1 MTMIGGESGPRA
13 LVFDCFSGIAGDM
26 TLAALID
33 AGASLDAVIMGL
45 EPLKLPA
52 FALGTTRVQRGG
64 IEALHLDVTIREEKR
79 YQPDES
85 RAMIEGAGFPERVT
99 RRALAAVDL
108 LARGEADAHGT
119 ESPHLHEAGGVDAMI
134 DIAGTMLAL
143 EGLGIEEAYCP
154 VVTVGAGT
162 ITKSEHGPLPA
173 GPGPAAAHILQRA
186 GFAQRFVE
194 AAHELVTPTGA
205 AILAAVATPFPA
217 VVTPEAHGV
226 GAGTFNPA
234 DRPNALR
241 VFVGPRVVAAGNA
254 RPLSVPGT
262 QRREVVLLEA
272 NIDDMPAELIAHAR
286 DHLMEAGALDAWT
299 EAIGMK
305 KGRLGTKLC
314 ALVPPALE
322 TRFAAIFLAETST
335 LGVRVQPYRRYEAPR
350 SVETFITSLGPV
362 RAKVRDLQGKR
373 RIAPEYEDVQALAR
387 ANNVPAIEIQRR
399 LESELSN
406 R

>member
-26 TLAALID
+26 TLAALVD
-33 AGASLDAVIMGL
+33 AGASLDAVTAGL
-45 EPLKLPA
+45 EGLKLPLFELA
-52 FALGTTRVQRGG
+52 TTRVQRGG
-64 IEALHLDVTIREEKR
+64 IDALHLDVTILEEKT
-79 YQPDES
+79 YQPDEM
-85 RAMIEGAGFPERVT
+85 RAMIEAAGLPERVA
-99 RRALAAVDL
+99 RRALSAVDL
-108 LARGEADAHGT
+108 LAQGEADAHRT
-119 ESPHLHEAGGVDAMI
+119 ETPHLHEAGGVDAMI
-134 DIAGTMLAL
+134 DIVGGMLAL
-143 EGLGIEEAYCP
+143 EDLRVDEAYCP

-186 GFAQRFVE
+186 GFAQRFIE
-194 AAHELVTPTGA
+194 ASHELVTPTGA

-217 VVTPEAHGV
+217 VVTPEMHGT

-241 VFVGPRVVAAGNA
+241 VFIGSRTTAAGDG
-254 RPLSVPGT
+254 RSLSVPGT

-286 DHLMEAGALDAWT
+286 DHLMESGALDAWT
-299 EAIGMK
+299 EPIGMK
-305 KGRLGTKLC
+305 KGRPGTKLC

-335 LGVRVQPYRRYEAPR
+335 LGVRVHPYHRYEAAR

-362 RAKVRDLQGKR
+362 RAKVRDVQGKR
-373 RIAPEYEDVQALAR
+373 RIAPEYDDIQALAR